1 MVKFDDNFTAQIQ
14 TWLAKPEHS
23 KDDLIQGATYVLKL
37 TRNQALFNTIMRRPE
52 RYEDKIIYELKKRLP
67 MRLDHM
73 TRSDVKA
80 LETEIMPAVSEA
92 IAETDIQS
100 DNEET
105 QDVAVAA
112 GKRADHEQLPV
123 EIQQLWDVNAE
134 RWKKIKELYNTCK
147 KLEKPCDR
155 YEYLKLLK
163 ETWYA
168 YKKDFTIYDTYKIG
182 ENAEKVESSADSSA
196 AEVTVKDVTN
206 ARAYISKNLEKLES
220 MTDKESEEYKKIKE
234 KVAQRINVILNAGES
249 FSEDMIA
256 RLAPF
261 FTEINFNEHQ
271 ETAETAQE

>member
-23 KDDLIQGATYVLKL
+23 KDDLVQGATYVLKL

-80 LETEIMPAVSEA
+80 LEAEVLPAITPLIDTTENQNEG
-92 IAETDIQS
+92 
-100 DNEET
+100 EET
-105 QDVAVAA
+105 QDASAV

-123 EIQQLWDVNAE
+123 EIQQLWDANAE

-147 KLEKPCDR
+147 ELEKPCDR

-168 YKKDFTIYDTYKIG
+168 YKKDFAVYDSYKIG
-182 ENAEKVESSADSSA
+182 GNTEPAGVSVDSSA
-196 AEVTVKDVTN
+196 SEITVKDVTN

-220 MTDKESEEYKKIKE
+220 MTDKESEDFKKLKE
-234 KVAQRINVILNAGES
+234 KVAQRINVIINAGES
-249 FSEDMIA
+249 FSDDMIT
-256 RLAPF
+256 RLAPI
-261 FTEINFNEHQ
+261 FTEMKFDENKGSS
-271 ETAETAQE
+271 ETAQE

>member
-23 KDDLIQGATYVLKL
+23 KDDLVQGATYVLKL

-80 LETEIMPAVSEA
+80 LEAEVLPAITPLIDTTENQDEG
-92 IAETDIQS
+92 
-100 DNEET
+100 EET
-105 QDVAVAA
+105 QDASAV

-123 EIQQLWDVNAE
+123 EIQQLWDANAE

-147 KLEKPCDR
+147 ELEKTCDR

-168 YKKDFTIYDTYKIG
+168 YKKDFAVYDSYKIG
-182 ENAEKVESSADSSA
+182 ENPEPTGVSVDSSA
-196 AEVTVKDVTN
+196 SEITVKDVTN
-206 ARAYISKNLEKLES
+206 ARAYISKNLEKLET
-220 MTDKESEEYKKIKE
+220 MTDKGSEEYIKLKE

-249 FSEDMIA
+249 FSDDMIT
-256 RLAPF
+256 RLAPV
-261 FTEINFNEHQ
+261 FTEINLDENKG
-271 ETAETAQE
+271 TAETAQE

>member
-23 KDDLIQGATYVLKL
+23 KDDLVQGATYVLKL

-80 LETEIMPAVSEA
+80 LEAEILPAITPLIDTTENQNEG
-92 IAETDIQS
+92 
-100 DNEET
+100 EET
-105 QDVAVAA
+105 QYASAV

-123 EIQQLWDVNAE
+123 EIQQLWDANAE

-147 KLEKPCDR
+147 ELEKPCDR

-168 YKKDFTIYDTYKIG
+168 YKKDFAVYDSYKIG
-182 ENAEKVESSADSSA
+182 ENPEPTGVSVDSSA
-196 AEVTVKDVTN
+196 SEITVKDVTN
-206 ARAYISKNLEKLES
+206 ARAYISKNLEKLET
-220 MTDKESEEYKKIKE
+220 MTDKGSEEYIKLKE

-249 FSEDMIA
+249 FSDDMIT
-256 RLAPF
+256 RLAPV
-261 FTEINFNEHQ
+261 FTEINFDENKG
-271 ETAETAQE
+271 TAETAQE

>member
-23 KDDLIQGATYVLKL
+23 KDDLVQGATYVLKL

-80 LETEIMPAVSEA
+80 LEAEVLPAITPLIDTTENQDEG
-92 IAETDIQS
+92 
-100 DNEET
+100 EET
-105 QDVAVAA
+105 QDASAV

-123 EIQQLWDVNAE
+123 EIQQLWDANAE

-147 KLEKPCDR
+147 ELEKPCDR

-168 YKKDFTIYDTYKIG
+168 YKKDFAVYDSYKIG
-182 ENAEKVESSADSSA
+182 ENPEPTGVSVDSSA
-196 AEVTVKDVTN
+196 SEITVKDVTN
-206 ARAYISKNLEKLES
+206 ARAYISKNLEKLET
-220 MTDKESEEYKKIKE
+220 MTDKGSEEYIKLKE

-249 FSEDMIA
+249 FSDDMIT
-256 RLAPF
+256 RLAPI
-261 FTEINFNEHQ
+261 FTEMKFDENKGS
-271 ETAETAQE
+271 AETAQE

>member
-23 KDDLIQGATYVLKL
+23 KDDLVQGATYVLKL

-80 LETEIMPAVSEA
+80 LEAEILPAITPLIDTTENQNEG
-92 IAETDIQS
+92 
-100 DNEET
+100 EET
-105 QDVAVAA
+105 QDASAV

-123 EIQQLWDVNAE
+123 EIQQLWDANAE

-147 KLEKPCDR
+147 ELEKPCDR

-168 YKKDFTIYDTYKIG
+168 YKKDFAVYDSYKIG
-182 ENAEKVESSADSSA
+182 ENPEPTGVSVDSSA
-196 AEVTVKDVTN
+196 SEITVKDVTN
-206 ARAYISKNLEKLES
+206 ARAYISKNLEKLET
-220 MTDKESEEYKKIKE
+220 MTDKGSEEYIKLKE

-249 FSEDMIA
+249 FSDDMIT
-256 RLAPF
+256 RLAPV
-261 FTEINFNEHQ
+261 FTEINFDENKG
-271 ETAETAQE
+271 TAETAQE

>member
-23 KDDLIQGATYVLKL
+23 KDDLVQGATYVLKL

-80 LETEIMPAVSEA
+80 LETEVLPAITPLIDTTENQD
-92 IAETDIQS
+92 EG
-100 DNEET
+100 EET
-105 QDVAVAA
+105 QDASAV

-123 EIQQLWDVNAE
+123 EIQQLWDANAE

-147 KLEKPCDR
+147 ELEKPCDR

-168 YKKDFTIYDTYKIG
+168 YKKDFAVYDSYKIG
-182 ENAEKVESSADSSA
+182 ENPEPTGVSVDSSA
-196 AEVTVKDVTN
+196 SEITVKDVTN
-206 ARAYISKNLEKLES
+206 ARAYILKNLEKLET
-220 MTDKESEEYKKIKE
+220 MTDKGSEEYIKLKE

-249 FSEDMIA
+249 FSDDMIT
-256 RLAPF
+256 RLAPV
-261 FTEINFNEHQ
+261 FTEINFDENKG
-271 ETAETAQE
+271 TAETAQE

>member
-14 TWLAKPEHS
+14 AWLAKPEHS

-37 TRNQALFNTIMRRPE
+37 TRNQAMFNTIMRRPE
-52 RYEDKIIYELKKRLP
+52 RYKDKIIYELQKRLP

-73 TRSDVKA
+73 TRADVKA

-92 IAETDIQS
+92 IAETDTQS
-100 DNEET
+100 DNDET

-123 EIQQLWDVNAE
+123 DIQQLWDVNAE

-168 YKKDFTIYDTYKIG
+168 YKKDFTTYDTYKIG
-182 ENAEKVESSADSSA
+182 ENAETFESSAESSA

-206 ARAYISKNLEKLES
+206 ARAYISKNLEKLET
-220 MTDKESEEYKKIKE
+220 MTDKGSEEYIKLKE

-249 FSEDMIA
+249 FSDDMIT
-256 RLAPF
+256 RLAPV
-261 FTEINFNEHQ
+261 FTEINFDENKG
-271 ETAETAQE
+271 TAETAQE

>member
-23 KDDLIQGATYVLKL
+23 KDDLVQGATYVLKL

-80 LETEIMPAVSEA
+80 LEAEVLPAITPLIDTTENQDEG
-92 IAETDIQS
+92 
-100 DNEET
+100 EET
-105 QDVAVAA
+105 QDASAV

-123 EIQQLWDVNAE
+123 EIQQLWDANAE

-147 KLEKPCDR
+147 ELEKPCDR

-168 YKKDFTIYDTYKIG
+168 YKKDFAVYDSYKIG
-182 ENAEKVESSADSSA
+182 ENPEPTGVSVDSSA
-196 AEVTVKDVTN
+196 SEITVKDVTN

-220 MTDKESEEYKKIKE
+220 MPDKESEDYKKLKE
-234 KVAQRINVILNAGES
+234 KVAQRINVIINAGES
-249 FSEDMIA
+249 FSDDMIT
-256 RLAPF
+256 RLAPI
-261 FTEINFNEHQ
+261 FTEMKFDENKGS
-271 ETAETAQE
+271 AETAQE

>member
-23 KDDLIQGATYVLKL
+23 KDDLVQGATYVLKL

-80 LETEIMPAVSEA
+80 LEAEVLPAITPLIDTTENQNEG
-92 IAETDIQS
+92 
-100 DNEET
+100 EET
-105 QDVAVAA
+105 QDASAV

-123 EIQQLWDVNAE
+123 EIQQLWDANAE

-147 KLEKPCDR
+147 ELEKPCDR

-168 YKKDFTIYDTYKIG
+168 YKKDFAVYDSYKIG
-182 ENAEKVESSADSSA
+182 ENPEPTGVSVDSSA
-196 AEVTVKDVTN
+196 SEITVKDVTN
-206 ARAYISKNLEKLES
+206 ARAYISKNLEKLET
-220 MTDKESEEYKKIKE
+220 MTDKGSEECIKLKE

-249 FSEDMIA
+249 FSDDMIT
-256 RLAPF
+256 RLAPV
-261 FTEINFNEHQ
+261 FTEINFDENKG
-271 ETAETAQE
+271 TAETAQE

>member
-23 KDDLIQGATYVLKL
+23 KDDLVQGATYVLKL

-80 LETEIMPAVSEA
+80 LEAEVLPAITPLIDTTENQDEG
-92 IAETDIQS
+92 
-100 DNEET
+100 EET
-105 QDVAVAA
+105 QDASAV

-123 EIQQLWDVNAE
+123 EIQQLWDANAE

-147 KLEKPCDR
+147 ELEKPCDR

-168 YKKDFTIYDTYKIG
+168 YKKDFAVYDSYKIG
-182 ENAEKVESSADSSA
+182 ENPEPTGVSVDSSA
-196 AEVTVKDVTN
+196 SEITVKDVTN
-206 ARAYISKNLEKLES
+206 ARAYISKNLEKLET
-220 MTDKESEEYKKIKE
+220 MTDKGSEEYIKLKE

-249 FSEDMIA
+249 FSDDMIT
-256 RLAPF
+256 RLTPV
-261 FTEINFNEHQ
+261 FTEINFDENKG
-271 ETAETAQE
+271 TAETAQE

>member
-23 KDDLIQGATYVLKL
+23 KDDLVQGATYVLKL

-80 LETEIMPAVSEA
+80 LEAEILPAITPLIDTTENQDEG
-92 IAETDIQS
+92 
-100 DNEET
+100 EET
-105 QDVAVAA
+105 QDASAV

-123 EIQQLWDVNAE
+123 EIQQLWDANAE

-147 KLEKPCDR
+147 ELEKPCDR

-168 YKKDFTIYDTYKIG
+168 YKKDFTVYDSYKIG
-182 ENAEKVESSADSSA
+182 ENPEPPGVSVDSSA
-196 AEVTVKDVTN
+196 SEITVKDVTN
-206 ARAYISKNLEKLES
+206 ARAYISKNLEKLET
-220 MTDKESEEYKKIKE
+220 MTDKGSEEYIKLKE

-249 FSEDMIA
+249 FSDDMIT
-256 RLAPF
+256 RLAPV
-261 FTEINFNEHQ
+261 FTEINFDENKG
-271 ETAETAQE
+271 TAETAQE

>member
-23 KDDLIQGATYVLKL
+23 KDDLVQGATYVLKL

-80 LETEIMPAVSEA
+80 LEAEILPAITPLIDTTENQNEG
-92 IAETDIQS
+92 
-100 DNEET
+100 EET
-105 QDVAVAA
+105 QDASAV

-123 EIQQLWDVNAE
+123 EIQQLWDANAE

-168 YKKDFTIYDTYKIG
+168 YKKDFALYDSYKIG
-182 ENAEKVESSADSSA
+182 ENTEPAGVSVDSSA
-196 AEVTVKDVTN
+196 SEITVKDVTN

-220 MTDKESEEYKKIKE
+220 MPDKESEDYKKLKE
-234 KVAQRINVILNAGES
+234 KVAQRINVIINAGES
-249 FSEDMIA
+249 FSDDMIT
-256 RLAPF
+256 RLAPI
-261 FTEINFNEHQ
+261 FTEMKFDENKGS
-271 ETAETAQE
+271 AETAQE

>member
-1 MVKFDDNFTAQIQ
+1 MMKFDDNLTAQIQ
-14 TWLAKPEHS
+14 AWLAKPEHS
-23 KDDLIQGATYVLKL
+23 KDDLVQGATYVLKL
-37 TRNQALFNTIMRRPE
+37 TRNQALFNAIMRRPE
-52 RYEDKIIYELKKRLP
+52 KYEDKIVYELKKRLP

-80 LETEIMPAVSEA
+80 LEAEIMPA
-92 IAETDIQS
+92 ITPLIDTS
-100 DNEET
+100 DNSAEDEDTEEAS
-105 QDVAVAA
+105 AV

-123 EIQQLWDVNAE
+123 EIQQLWNVNAE

-168 YKKDFTIYDTYKIG
+168 YKKDFALYDSYKIG
-182 ENAEKVESSADSSA
+182 DNTEPTSVSVNSSAS
-196 AEVTVKDVTN
+196 EITVKDVTN

-220 MTDKESEEYKKIKE
+220 MTDKESEDFKKLKE
-234 KVAQRINVILNAGES
+234 KVAQRINVIINAGES

-261 FTEINFNEHQ
+261 FTEINFDENKG
-271 ETAETAQE
+271 TAETAQE

>member
-23 KDDLIQGATYVLKL
+23 KDDLVQGATYVLKL

-80 LETEIMPAVSEA
+80 LEAEILPAITPLIDTTENQNEG
-92 IAETDIQS
+92 
-100 DNEET
+100 EET
-105 QDVAVAA
+105 QDASAV

-123 EIQQLWDVNAE
+123 EIQQLWDANAE

-147 KLEKPCDR
+147 ELEKPCDR

-168 YKKDFTIYDTYKIG
+168 YKKDFAVYDSYKIG
-182 ENAEKVESSADSSA
+182 ENPEPTGVSVDSSA
-196 AEVTVKDVTN
+196 SEITVKDVTN
-206 ARAYISKNLEKLES
+206 ARAYISKNLEKLET
-220 MTDKESEEYKKIKE
+220 MTDKGSEEYIKLKE

-249 FSEDMIA
+249 FSDDMIA
-256 RLAPF
+256 RLAPVF
-261 FTEINFNEHQ
+261 IEINFDENKG
-271 ETAETAQE
+271 TAETAQE

>member
-23 KDDLIQGATYVLKL
+23 KDDLVQGATYVLKL

-80 LETEIMPAVSEA
+80 LEAEILPAITPLIDTTENQNEG
-92 IAETDIQS
+92 
-100 DNEET
+100 EET
-105 QDVAVAA
+105 QDASAV

-123 EIQQLWDVNAE
+123 EIQQLWDANAE

-147 KLEKPCDR
+147 ELEKPCDR

-168 YKKDFTIYDTYKIG
+168 YKKDFAVYDSYKIG
-182 ENAEKVESSADSSA
+182 ENPEPTGVSVDSSVS
-196 AEVTVKDVTN
+196 EITVKDVTN
-206 ARAYISKNLEKLES
+206 ARAYISKNLEKLET
-220 MTDKESEEYKKIKE
+220 MTDKGSEEYIKLKE

-249 FSEDMIA
+249 FSDDMIT
-256 RLAPF
+256 RLAPV
-261 FTEINFNEHQ
+261 FTEINFDENKG
-271 ETAETAQE
+271 TAETAQE

>member
-1 MVKFDDNFTAQIQ
+1 MIKFDDNFTAQIQ
-14 TWLAKPEHS
+14 AWLAKPEHS
-23 KDDLIQGATYVLKL
+23 KDDLVQGATYVLKL

-168 YKKDFTIYDTYKIG
+168 YKKDFTVYDTYKIG
-182 ENAEKVESSADSSA
+182 EKSEPVETTAISSS

-220 MTDKESEEYKKIKE
+220 MTDNETEEYKKLKE

-249 FSEDMIA
+249 FSDDMIA
-256 RLAPF
+256 RLAPV
-261 FTEINFNEHQ
+261 FTEINFDENKG
-271 ETAETAQE
+271 TAETAQE

>member
-23 KDDLIQGATYVLKL
+23 KDDLVQGATYVLKL

-80 LETEIMPAVSEA
+80 LEAEVLPAITPLIDTTENQDEG
-92 IAETDIQS
+92 
-100 DNEET
+100 EET
-105 QDVAVAA
+105 QDASAV

-123 EIQQLWDVNAE
+123 EIQQLWDANAE

-147 KLEKPCDR
+147 ELEKPCDR

-168 YKKDFTIYDTYKIG
+168 YKKDFAVYDSYKIG
-182 ENAEKVESSADSSA
+182 ENPEPTGVSVDSSA
-196 AEVTVKDVTN
+196 SEITVKDVTN
-206 ARAYISKNLEKLES
+206 ARAYISKNLEKLET
-220 MTDKESEEYKKIKE
+220 MTDKESDECKKLKE

-271 ETAETAQE
+271 ETSETAQE

>member
-23 KDDLIQGATYVLKL
+23 KDDLVQGATYVLKL

-80 LETEIMPAVSEA
+80 LEAEVLPAITPLIENQD
-92 IAETDIQS
+92 EG
-100 DNEET
+100 EET
-105 QDVAVAA
+105 QDASAV

-123 EIQQLWDVNAE
+123 EIQQLWDANAE

-147 KLEKPCDR
+147 ELEKPCDR

-168 YKKDFTIYDTYKIG
+168 YKKDFAVYDSYKIG
-182 ENAEKVESSADSSA
+182 ENPEPTGVSVDSSA
-196 AEVTVKDVTN
+196 SEITVKDVTN
-206 ARAYISKNLEKLES
+206 ARAYISKNLEKLET
-220 MTDKESEEYKKIKE
+220 MTDKGSEEYIKLKE

-249 FSEDMIA
+249 FSDDMIT
-256 RLAPF
+256 RLAPV
-261 FTEINFNEHQ
+261 FTEINFDENKG
-271 ETAETAQE
+271 TAETAQE

>member
-14 TWLAKPEHS
+14 AWLAKPEHS
-23 KDDLIQGATYVLKL
+23 KDDLVQGATYVLKL

-80 LETEIMPAVSEA
+80 LEAEILPAITPLIDTTENQNEG
-92 IAETDIQS
+92 
-100 DNEET
+100 EET
-105 QDVAVAA
+105 QDASAV

-123 EIQQLWDVNAE
+123 EIQQLWDANAE

-147 KLEKPCDR
+147 ELEKPCDR

-168 YKKDFTIYDTYKIG
+168 YKKDFAVYDSYKIG
-182 ENAEKVESSADSSA
+182 ENPEPTGVSVDSSA
-196 AEVTVKDVTN
+196 SEITVKDVTN
-206 ARAYISKNLEKLES
+206 ARAYISKNLEKLET
-220 MTDKESEEYKKIKE
+220 MTDKESDECKKLKE

-261 FTEINFNEHQ
+261 FTEINFDENKG
-271 ETAETAQE
+271 TAETAQE

>member
-23 KDDLIQGATYVLKL
+23 KDDLVQGATYVLKL
-37 TRNQALFNTIMRRPE
+37 TRNQALFNTIMRRPG

-80 LETEIMPAVSEA
+80 LEAEVLPAITPLIDTTENQDEG
-92 IAETDIQS
+92 
-100 DNEET
+100 EET
-105 QDVAVAA
+105 QDASAV

-123 EIQQLWDVNAE
+123 EIQQLWDANAE

-147 KLEKPCDR
+147 ELEKPCDR

-168 YKKDFTIYDTYKIG
+168 YKKDFAVYDSYKIG
-182 ENAEKVESSADSSA
+182 GNTEPAGVSVDSSA
-196 AEVTVKDVTN
+196 SEITVKDVTN

-220 MTDKESEEYKKIKE
+220 MTDKESEDFKKLKE
-234 KVAQRINVILNAGES
+234 KVAQRINVIINAGES
-249 FSEDMIA
+249 FSDDMIT
-256 RLAPF
+256 RLAPI
-261 FTEINFNEHQ
+261 FTEMKFDENKGS
-271 ETAETAQE
+271 AETAQE

>member
-23 KDDLIQGATYVLKL
+23 KDDLVQGATYVLKL

-80 LETEIMPAVSEA
+80 LEAEVLPAITPLIDTTENQDEG
-92 IAETDIQS
+92 
-100 DNEET
+100 EET
-105 QDVAVAA
+105 QDASAV

-123 EIQQLWDVNAE
+123 EIQQLWDANAE

-147 KLEKPCDR
+147 ELEKTCDR

-168 YKKDFTIYDTYKIG
+168 YKKDFAVYDSYKIG
-182 ENAEKVESSADSSA
+182 DNTEPTSVSVNSSAS
-196 AEVTVKDVTN
+196 EITVKDVTN

-220 MTDKESEEYKKIKE
+220 MTDKESEDFKKLKE

-249 FSEDMIA
+249 FSDDMIT
-256 RLAPF
+256 RLAPVF
-261 FTEINFNEHQ
+261 AEINFDENKG
-271 ETAETAQE
+271 TAETAQE

>member
-23 KDDLIQGATYVLKL
+23 KDDLVQGATYVLKL

-80 LETEIMPAVSEA
+80 LETEVLPAITPLIDTTENQD
-92 IAETDIQS
+92 EG
-100 DNEET
+100 EET
-105 QDVAVAA
+105 QDASAV

-123 EIQQLWDVNAE
+123 EIQQLWDANAE

-147 KLEKPCDR
+147 ELEKPCDR

-168 YKKDFTIYDTYKIG
+168 YKKDFAVYDSYKIG
-182 ENAEKVESSADSSA
+182 ENPEPTGVSVDSSA
-196 AEVTVKDVTN
+196 SEITVKDVTN
-206 ARAYISKNLEKLES
+206 ARAYISKNLEKLET
-220 MTDKESEEYKKIKE
+220 MTDKGSEEYIKLKE

-249 FSEDMIA
+249 FSDDMIT
-256 RLAPF
+256 RLAPV
-261 FTEINFNEHQ
+261 FTEINFDENKG
-271 ETAETAQE
+271 TAETAQE

>member
-14 TWLAKPEHS
+14 AWLAKPEHS
-23 KDDLIQGATYVLKL
+23 KDDLVQGATYVLKL

-80 LETEIMPAVSEA
+80 LEAEILPAITPLIDTTENQDEG
-92 IAETDIQS
+92 
-100 DNEET
+100 EET
-105 QDVAVAA
+105 QDASAV

-123 EIQQLWDVNAE
+123 EIQQLWDANAE

-147 KLEKPCDR
+147 ELEKPCDR

-168 YKKDFTIYDTYKIG
+168 YKKDFAVYDSYKIG
-182 ENAEKVESSADSSA
+182 EKTEQAESSADSSST
-196 AEVTVKDVTN
+196 EITVKDVTN
-206 ARAYISKNLEKLES
+206 ARAYISKNLEKLET
-220 MTDKESEEYKKIKE
+220 MTDKGSEEYIKLKE

-249 FSEDMIA
+249 FSYDMIE
-256 RLAPF
+256 RLAPV
-261 FTEINFNEHQ
+261 FTEINFDENKG
-271 ETAETAQE
+271 TAETAQE

>member
-23 KDDLIQGATYVLKL
+23 KDDLVQGATYVLKL

-80 LETEIMPAVSEA
+80 LEAEVLPAITPLIDTTENQNEG
-92 IAETDIQS
+92 
-100 DNEET
+100 EET
-105 QDVAVAA
+105 QDASAV

-123 EIQQLWDVNAE
+123 EIQQLWDANAE

-147 KLEKPCDR
+147 ELEKPCDR

-168 YKKDFTIYDTYKIG
+168 YKKDFAVYDSYKIG
-182 ENAEKVESSADSSA
+182 ENPEPTGVSVDSSA
-196 AEVTVKDVTN
+196 SEITVKDVTN
-206 ARAYISKNLEKLES
+206 ARAYISKNLEKLET
-220 MTDKESEEYKKIKE
+220 MTDKGSEEYIKLKE

-249 FSEDMIA
+249 FSDDMIT
-256 RLAPF
+256 RLAPVF
-261 FTEINFNEHQ
+261 AEINFDENKG
-271 ETAETAQE
+271 TAETAQE

>member
-23 KDDLIQGATYVLKL
+23 KDDLVQGATYVLKL

-80 LETEIMPAVSEA
+80 LEAEILPAITPLIDTTENQNEG
-92 IAETDIQS
+92 
-100 DNEET
+100 EET
-105 QDVAVAA
+105 QDASAV

-123 EIQQLWDVNAE
+123 EIQQLWDANAE

-147 KLEKPCDR
+147 ELEKPCDR

-168 YKKDFTIYDTYKIG
+168 YKKDFALYDSYKIG
-182 ENAEKVESSADSSA
+182 ENTEPAGVSVDSSA
-196 AEVTVKDVTN
+196 SEITVKDVTN

-220 MTDKESEEYKKIKE
+220 MPDKESEDYKKLKE
-234 KVAQRINVILNAGES
+234 KVAQRINVIINAGES
-249 FSEDMIA
+249 FSDDMIT
-256 RLAPF
+256 RLAPI
-261 FTEINFNEHQ
+261 FTEMKFDENKG
-271 ETAETAQE
+271 TAETAQE

>member
-23 KDDLIQGATYVLKL
+23 KDDLVQGATYVLKL

-80 LETEIMPAVSEA
+80 LEAEILPAITPLIDTTENQDEG
-92 IAETDIQS
+92 
-100 DNEET
+100 EET
-105 QDVAVAA
+105 QDASAV

-123 EIQQLWDVNAE
+123 EIQQLWDANAE

-147 KLEKPCDR
+147 ELEKPCDR

-168 YKKDFTIYDTYKIG
+168 YKKDFAVYDSYKIG
-182 ENAEKVESSADSSA
+182 ENPEPTGVSVDSSA
-196 AEVTVKDVTN
+196 SEITVKDVTN
-206 ARAYISKNLEKLES
+206 ARAYISKNLEKLET
-220 MTDKESEEYKKIKE
+220 MTDKGSEEYIKLKE

-249 FSEDMIA
+249 FSDDMIT
-256 RLAPF
+256 RLAPV
-261 FTEINFNEHQ
+261 FTEINFDENKG
-271 ETAETAQE
+271 TAETAQE

>member
-23 KDDLIQGATYVLKL
+23 KDDLVQGATYVLKL

-80 LETEIMPAVSEA
+80 LEAEILPAITPLIDTTENQDEG
-92 IAETDIQS
+92 
-100 DNEET
+100 EET
-105 QDVAVAA
+105 QDASAV

-123 EIQQLWDVNAE
+123 EIQQLWDANAE

-147 KLEKPCDR
+147 EIEKPCDR

-168 YKKDFTIYDTYKIG
+168 YKKDFAVYDSYKIG
-182 ENAEKVESSADSSA
+182 ENPEPTGVSVDSSA
-196 AEVTVKDVTN
+196 SEITVKDVTN
-206 ARAYISKNLEKLES
+206 ARAYISKNLEKLET
-220 MTDKESEEYKKIKE
+220 MTDKGSEEYIKLKE

-249 FSEDMIA
+249 FSDDMFA
-256 RLAPF
+256 RLAPV
-261 FTEINFNEHQ
+261 FTGINFDENKG
-271 ETAETAQE
+271 TAETAQE

>member
-23 KDDLIQGATYVLKL
+23 KDDLVQGATYVLKL

-80 LETEIMPAVSEA
+80 LEAEILPAITPLIDTTENQNEG
-92 IAETDIQS
+92 
-100 DNEET
+100 EET
-105 QDVAVAA
+105 QDASAV

-123 EIQQLWDVNAE
+123 EIQQLWDANAE

-147 KLEKPCDR
+147 ELEKPCDR

-168 YKKDFTIYDTYKIG
+168 YKKDFTVYDSYKIG
-182 ENAEKVESSADSSA
+182 ENPEPTGVSVDSSA
-196 AEVTVKDVTN
+196 SEITVKDVTN
-206 ARAYISKNLEKLES
+206 ARAYISKNLEKLETI
-220 MTDKESEEYKKIKE
+220 TDKGSEEYIKLKE

-249 FSEDMIA
+249 FSDDMIT
-256 RLAPF
+256 RLAPVF
-261 FTEINFNEHQ
+261 AEINFDENKG
-271 ETAETAQE
+271 TAETAQE

>member
-23 KDDLIQGATYVLKL
+23 KDDLVQGATYVLKL

-80 LETEIMPAVSEA
+80 LEAEILPAITPLIDTTENQDEG
-92 IAETDIQS
+92 
-100 DNEET
+100 EET
-105 QDVAVAA
+105 QDASAV

-123 EIQQLWDVNAE
+123 EIQQLWDANAE

-147 KLEKPCDR
+147 ELEKPCDR

-168 YKKDFTIYDTYKIG
+168 YKKDFAVYDSYKIG
-182 ENAEKVESSADSSA
+182 ENPEPTGVSVDSSA
-196 AEVTVKDVTN
+196 SEITVKDVTN
-206 ARAYISKNLEKLES
+206 ARAYISKNLEKLET
-220 MTDKESEEYKKIKE
+220 MTDKGSEEYIKLKE

-249 FSEDMIA
+249 FSEDMIT
-256 RLAPF
+256 RLAPV
-261 FTEINFNEHQ
+261 FTEINFDENKG
-271 ETAETAQE
+271 TAETAQE

>member
-23 KDDLIQGATYVLKL
+23 KDDLVQGATYVLKL

-80 LETEIMPAVSEA
+80 LEAEILPAITPLIDTTENQDEG
-92 IAETDIQS
+92 
-100 DNEET
+100 EET
-105 QDVAVAA
+105 QNASAV

-123 EIQQLWDVNAE
+123 EIQQLWDANAE

-147 KLEKPCDR
+147 ELEKPCDR

-168 YKKDFTIYDTYKIG
+168 YKKDFAVYDSYKIG
-182 ENAEKVESSADSSA
+182 ENPEPTGVSVDSSA
-196 AEVTVKDVTN
+196 SEITVKDVTN
-206 ARAYISKNLEKLES
+206 ARAYISKNLEKLET
-220 MTDKESEEYKKIKE
+220 MTDKGSEEYIKLKE

-249 FSEDMIA
+249 FSDDMIT
-256 RLAPF
+256 RLAPV
-261 FTEINFNEHQ
+261 FTEINFDENKG
-271 ETAETAQE
+271 TAETAQE

>member
-23 KDDLIQGATYVLKL
+23 KDDLVQGATYVLKL

-80 LETEIMPAVSEA
+80 LEAEVLPAITPLIDTTENQDEG
-92 IAETDIQS
+92 
-100 DNEET
+100 EET
-105 QDVAVAA
+105 QDASAV

-123 EIQQLWDVNAE
+123 EIQQLWDANAE

-147 KLEKPCDR
+147 ELEKPCDR

-168 YKKDFTIYDTYKIG
+168 YKKDFAVYDSYKIG
-182 ENAEKVESSADSSA
+182 ENPEPTGVSVDSSA
-196 AEVTVKDVTN
+196 SEITVKDVTN

-220 MTDKESEEYKKIKE
+220 MPDKESEDFKKLKE
-234 KVAQRINVILNAGES
+234 KVAQRINVIINAGES
-249 FSEDMIA
+249 FSDDMIT
-256 RLAPF
+256 RLAPI
-261 FTEINFNEHQ
+261 FTEMKFDENKGS
-271 ETAETAQE
+271 AETAQE

>member
-23 KDDLIQGATYVLKL
+23 KDDLVQGATYVLKL

-80 LETEIMPAVSEA
+80 LEAEILPAITPLIDTTENQNEG
-92 IAETDIQS
+92 
-100 DNEET
+100 EET
-105 QDVAVAA
+105 QDASAV

-123 EIQQLWDVNAE
+123 EIQQLWDANAE

-147 KLEKPCDR
+147 ELEKPCDR

-168 YKKDFTIYDTYKIG
+168 YKKDFAVYDSYKIG
-182 ENAEKVESSADSSA
+182 ENPEPTGVSVDSSA
-196 AEVTVKDVTN
+196 SEITIKDVTN
-206 ARAYISKNLEKLES
+206 ARAYISKNLEKLET
-220 MTDKESEEYKKIKE
+220 MTDKESDECKKLKE

-271 ETAETAQE
+271 ETSETAQE

>member
-23 KDDLIQGATYVLKL
+23 KDDLVQGATYVLKL

-80 LETEIMPAVSEA
+80 LEAEILPAITPLIDTTENQNEG
-92 IAETDIQS
+92 
-100 DNEET
+100 EET
-105 QDVAVAA
+105 QDASAV

-123 EIQQLWDVNAE
+123 EIQQLWDANAE

-147 KLEKPCDR
+147 ELEKPCDR

-168 YKKDFTIYDTYKIG
+168 YKKDFTVYDSYKIG
-182 ENAEKVESSADSSA
+182 ENPEPTGVSVDSSA
-196 AEVTVKDVTN
+196 SEITVKDVTN
-206 ARAYISKNLEKLES
+206 ARAYISKNLEKLET
-220 MTDKESEEYKKIKE
+220 MTDKGSEEYIKLKE

-249 FSEDMIA
+249 FSDDMIT
-256 RLAPF
+256 RLAPV
-261 FTEINFNEHQ
+261 FTEINFDENKG
-271 ETAETAQE
+271 TAETAQE

>member
-23 KDDLIQGATYVLKL
+23 KDDLVQGATYVLKL

-80 LETEIMPAVSEA
+80 LEAEILPAITPLIDTTENQNEG
-92 IAETDIQS
+92 
-100 DNEET
+100 EET
-105 QDVAVAA
+105 QAASAV

-123 EIQQLWDVNAE
+123 EIQQLWNVNAE

-168 YKKDFTIYDTYKIG
+168 YKKDFALYDSYKIG
-182 ENAEKVESSADSSA
+182 GNTEPAGVSVDSSA
-196 AEVTVKDVTN
+196 SEITVKDVTN

-220 MTDKESEEYKKIKE
+220 MTDKESEDFKKLKE
-234 KVAQRINVILNAGES
+234 KVAQRINVIINAGES
-249 FSEDMIA
+249 FSDDMIT
-256 RLAPF
+256 RLAPI
-261 FTEINFNEHQ
+261 FTEMKFDENKG
-271 ETAETAQE
+271 TAETAQE

>member
-23 KDDLIQGATYVLKL
+23 KDDLVQGATYVLKL

-80 LETEIMPAVSEA
+80 LEAEILPAITPLIDTTENQDEG
-92 IAETDIQS
+92 
-100 DNEET
+100 EET
-105 QDVAVAA
+105 QDASAV

-123 EIQQLWDVNAE
+123 EIQQLWDANAE

-147 KLEKPCDR
+147 ELEKPCDR

-168 YKKDFTIYDTYKIG
+168 YKKDFAVYDSYKIG
-182 ENAEKVESSADSSA
+182 ENPKPTGVSVDSSA
-196 AEVTVKDVTN
+196 SEITVKDVTN
-206 ARAYISKNLEKLES
+206 ARAYISKNLEKLET
-220 MTDKESEEYKKIKE
+220 MTDKGSEEYIKLKE

-249 FSEDMIA
+249 FSYDMIE
-256 RLAPF
+256 RLSPVF
-261 FTEINFNEHQ
+261 IEISFDENKG
-271 ETAETAQE
+271 TAETAQE

>member
-23 KDDLIQGATYVLKL
+23 KDDLVQGATYVLKL

-80 LETEIMPAVSEA
+80 LEAEVLPAITPLIDTTENQDEG
-92 IAETDIQS
+92 
-100 DNEET
+100 EET
-105 QDVAVAA
+105 QDASAV

-123 EIQQLWDVNAE
+123 EIQQLWDANAE

-147 KLEKPCDR
+147 ELEKPCDR

-168 YKKDFTIYDTYKIG
+168 YKKDFAVYDSYKIG
-182 ENAEKVESSADSSA
+182 ENPEPTGVSVDSSA
-196 AEVTVKDVTN
+196 SEITVKDVTN
-206 ARAYISKNLEKLES
+206 ARAYISKNLEKLET
-220 MTDKESEEYKKIKE
+220 MTDKGSEEYIKLKE

-249 FSEDMIA
+249 FSDDMIT
-256 RLAPF
+256 RLAPV
-261 FTEINFNEHQ
+261 FTEINFDENKG
-271 ETAETAQE
+271 TAETAQE